1 MNLKNIGKSITGEKT
16 ICIFNPSST
25 NFNGKKYTI
34 ARGEDYKNSPP
45 PRGHFNG
52 QSTYWLKEDSGE
64 YVKLKFNIKG
74 KKIHSYIKKDVN
86 PDYKFPEDIRFIHGA
101 VTIENGDI
109 IALATCT
116 IINQTICHDEE
127 CKKVSIDFS
136 AGHCS
141 VNLSKLE
148 ITNIKKFDSIN
159 QINPNKNWMSFKYED
174 LFYVIYSM
182 FPLIYTTAQKLEN
195 ISFNNINLDQ
205 NINLRNSCNPIN
217 IQSNEFI
224 MLCHERR
231 GEYEYKFNK
240 VSFEII
246 DKEII
251 IKEKKEINPPED
263 KSYCCSLEKEGTDIF
278 VLCGVHDRYCSRF
291 KINPQDKANLLV
303 LYTQFDSNKYPHS
316 FKILSDAL
324 YNKGI
329 DFDCVVIDNKREG
342 LNKFQGKKISII
354 PGNNLNWEFSGWQKG
369 FDESKGKHYD
379 LILITNDSF
388 LNYNTKVIG
397 KHLNQDLLNVLKKHD
412 LVFGKIDGLN
422 LSEKNFSLDNAKF
435 NNWICSNAIIIPN
448 KILQKIKL
456 DNSSEIKIDSLIQDE
471 NELNSFLNSSRIS
484 SDLKN
489 HIINWLTKGWHSK
502 FKIESNVKLF
512 KKKTQCIINE
522 LLLTSKIKNA
532 GAKILNSEDFKLY

>member
-1 MNLKNIGKSITGEKT
+1 MNKT
-16 ICIFNPSST
+16 LHIFNPSSI

-45 PRGHFNG
+45 PRGFFNG
-52 QSTYWLKEDSGE
+52 QSTYWLKEGSSE
-64 YVKLKFNIKG
+64 YVKLKFNINGEKFD
-74 KKIHSYIKKDVN
+74 SYIKKDVN
-86 PDYKFPEDIRFIHGA
+86 PDCKFPEDIRFIHGTA
-101 VTIENGDI
+101 TIENGDI

-116 IINQTICHDEE
+116 IINQVICHNEE
-127 CKKVSIDFS
+127 CKKLSIDFS
-136 AGHCS
+136 AGYCS

-148 ITNIKKFDSIN
+148 ITNIKKFDPIN
-159 QINPNKNWMSFKYED
+159 QINPNKNWMSFKHED

-182 FPLIYTTAQKLEN
+182 HPLIYTTADKLEN
-195 ISFNNINLDQ
+195 ISFNNSNLTQ
-205 NINLRNSCNPIN
+205 PIELRNSCNPVNIN
-217 IQSNEFI
+217 SNKFK

-231 GEYEYKFNK
+231 GTYEYNFNE
-240 VSFEII
+240 VNFEII

-251 IKEKKEINPPED
+251 IKEKKKINTPED
-263 KSYCCSLEKEGTDIF
+263 KSYCCSLEKEGADIF
-278 VLCGVHDRYCSRF
+278 VLCGIHDRYCSRF
-291 KINPQDKANLLV
+291 KINPQNKANLLV

-329 DFDCVVIDNKREG
+329 DFDCIVIDNKRED
-342 LNKFQGKKISII
+342 LNKLQGKKISII

-369 FDESKGKHYD
+369 FNESKGKHYD
-379 LILITNDSF
+379 LTLITNDSF
-388 LNYNTKVIG
+388 LNYNTKIID

-412 LVFGKIDGLN
+412 IVFGKIDGLN
-422 LSEKNFSLDNAKF
+422 LSKKNFSLDNIKF

-448 KILQKIKL
+448 KILQKINL

-471 NELNSFLNSSRIS
+471 NELNSFLNSPRIS

-512 KKKTQCIINE
+512 KKKTECIINE